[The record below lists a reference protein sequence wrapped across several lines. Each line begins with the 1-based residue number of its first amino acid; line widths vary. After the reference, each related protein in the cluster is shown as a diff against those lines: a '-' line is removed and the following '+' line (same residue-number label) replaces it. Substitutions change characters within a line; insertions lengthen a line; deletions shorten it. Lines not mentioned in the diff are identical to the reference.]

1 MTATSQVLRTCTYTT
16 GWKGTLSEIW
26 AWKTGRTPC
35 GLTPSKISVIVVA
48 GSVSA
53 WSDIAEV
60 DRTETLLL
68 LLRIVL
74 IRERP
79 RDACSGLRVHG
90 NPEAMIGFEWCN
102 VDERGK
108 IVGYVV
114 G

>member
-1 MTATSQVLRTCTYTT
+1 M
-16 GWKGTLSEIW
+16 
-26 AWKTGRTPC
+26 
-35 GLTPSKISVIVVA
+35 
-48 GSVSA
+48 
-53 WSDIAEV
+53 